1 MRVPIGP
8 NRIGTVTSF
17 YTIDSANARIPE
29 VREIL
34 LVLRAQR
41 EELIRLR
48 DRLIELQGSD
58 DDGTALDAGDAADR
72 GDAADDGDAADSG
85 DPGEAGKR
93 GTGPAADR
101 DVATER
107 PSVVPAVVP
116 DEETRLIRLRMQ
128 GVVDQMQAS
137 VAKLDG
143 WSIVLR
149 DIDSGLIDFPAL
161 ASGRQIWLCWRLGE
175 NDIVWWHDLDVG
187 FSGRRSLGELA

>member
-1 MRVPIGP
+1 MGP
-8 NRIGTVTSF
+8 NRIDPVSTF
-17 YTIDSANARIPE
+17 YTVDSANARIPA

-48 DRLIELQGSD
+48 NRLIELQGSD
-58 DDGTALDAGDAADR
+58 GDGPTV
-72 GDAADDGDAADSG
+72 DG
-85 DPGEAGKR
+85 GEASEGGKR
-93 GTGPAADR
+93 AKSPVGDR
-101 DVATER
+101 DVAVER
-107 PSVVPAVVP
+107 PSVVPAVAP
-116 DEETRLIRLRMQ
+116 DEEARLIRLRIQ

-143 WSIVLR
+143 WSITLR

-175 NDIVWWHDLDVG
+175 NDVDWWHDLDVG
-187 FSGRRSLGELA
+187 FAGRRHLAELA